1 MHLGKQMLVL
11 TGGSQPILLLDHW
24 SQAKTSSLEEKAP
37 SVFGFTRLMS
47 QLLWEPLTSAPT
59 PLFTGCSQG
68 CARRQ

>member
-1 MHLGKQMLVL
+1 MYLGKQMLVL

-24 SQAKTSSLEEKAP
+24 SQAKTSSLEKAP

-59 PLFTGCSQG
+59 PLSTGCSQG